1 MRFSREQKNLVRRA
15 TVSLVFMIWDAR
27 TTCGSARRQ
36 LIEQSLHAIIP
47 QNHLHA
53 APLGIPGHWPFAIK
67 RCFLERIKIR
77 KWHRPNVS
85 NPLVFLR
92 ALPQR
97 SLKLA
102 IIYIYTLQHKRENSE
117 DGKIRSCGATLPKKS
132 RPFVCFPRP
141 TGRLSKPRC
150 WRPSPCLINALS
162 ND

>member
-1 MRFSREQKNLVRRA
+1 VWFSREQKHLVRRA

-77 KWHRPNVS
+77 KWHRLNVS

-102 IIYIYTLQHKRENSE
+102 IIYIYACNIRERILRMEKSDRAAPPRQKR
-117 DGKIRSCGATLPKKS
+117 
-132 RPFVCFPRP
+132 V
-141 TGRLSKPRC
+141 GRLFVFHGRLAAYVKTTLLASV
-150 WRPSPCLINALS
+150 SVF
-162 ND
+162 D